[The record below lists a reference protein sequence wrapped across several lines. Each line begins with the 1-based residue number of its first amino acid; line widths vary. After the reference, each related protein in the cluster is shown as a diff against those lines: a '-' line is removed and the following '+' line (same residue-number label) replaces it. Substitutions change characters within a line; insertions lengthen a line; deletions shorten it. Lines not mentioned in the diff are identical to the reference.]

1 MPTQLPRR
9 VRLLTYAAALAL
21 GLQFAFLSPA
31 LALLLSEQTNATEPQ
46 IGLAL
51 ALYNGSGFV
60 ASLVIP
66 AWADRRHGY
75 LAGMLGCGILSLT
88 LAAVLAWSGSLAVSL
103 AALVLLGGPAAVASS
118 LFFAFVRHTGAG
130 PAAVMNTRAIVSFG
144 WVAGPPIAML
154 LAGSAGIRAV
164 PVAVMA
170 IAAAGVVV
178 VAALRHVAP
187 RGPAAPTA
195 SDDPTVPLSRVRVA
209 AIVVAFVAL
218 QAANATVTSSMTLFA
233 VGTLHLA
240 PVWGGIALAVA
251 ALAEVPA
258 LWMLGRLTGRFSA
271 LALLGAGCL
280 AGVAFFV
287 ALAFVRDPATLV
299 AIQLLNAWFFATVS
313 GVGLTLFQDVIP
325 RPGLASGIYMNTYRV
340 GAIISGGIIATAGGA
355 AGFSGAYLLCAGLT
369 VLALVIVLLA
379 ARVRDA
385 GPSSA

>member
-75 LAGMLGCGILSLT
+75 LAGMLGCGILSLA
-88 LAAVLAWSGSLAVSL
+88 LAAVLAWSGSL

-118 LFFAFVRHTGAG
+118 LFFAFVRHTDAG

-170 IAAAGVVV
+170 IAAAGIVV

-379 ARVRDA
+379 ARVRGA
-385 GPSSA
+385 EPSSA